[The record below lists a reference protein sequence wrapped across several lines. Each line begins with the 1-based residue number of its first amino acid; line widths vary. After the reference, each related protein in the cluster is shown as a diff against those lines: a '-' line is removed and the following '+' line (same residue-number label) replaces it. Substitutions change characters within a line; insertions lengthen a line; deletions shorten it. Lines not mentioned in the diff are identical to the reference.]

1 MVVGLVGTSVCP
13 VLRSVRFFV
22 TVGVTVDDISC
33 LVGSDVDCCVAFCVI
48 LDDVTLCI
56 GSEGAFVVAG
66 AGFETGGASSELL
79 LLSLSSSSSRLM
91 DAFWI
96 DFLT

>member
-1 MVVGLVGTSVCP
+1 MG
-13 VLRSVRFFV
+13 
-22 TVGVTVDDISC
+22 
-33 LVGSDVDCCVAFCVI
+33 
-48 LDDVTLCI
+48 DVTLCI

-66 AGFETGGASSELL
+66 AIFETGGASSELL

-91 DAFWI
+91 DAFSI